1 MRRTVIVTGASRGIG
16 RATALA
22 LAEPG
27 IRLALAARDTARLNS
42 VAEEARSRGAE
53 ALAIPC
59 DVTQEGAVRRLIAAA
74 AEGGRIDLLVNN
86 AGTAAIAPVIELSL
100 DDWRRTLDVNL
111 TGAFLLCKYAIPHM
125 AEGGLIVNIA
135 SVAARQGFPGWAAY
149 CAAKGGLLLF
159 SNALREELRPR
170 GVRVS
175 VVLPAATDTDIWED
189 VPGTAD
195 RSRMLRAEDIA
206 HVIAQLAAQ
215 PPAMTTEEI
224 VVGHASGRL

>member
-27 IRLALAARDTARLNS
+27 VRLALAARDSARLNS

-53 ALAIPC
+53 ALAIQC
-59 DVTQEGAVRRLIAAA
+59 DVTQESAVRRLIAAA
-74 AEGGRIDLLVNN
+74 AEGGQIDLLVNN
-86 AGTAAIAPVIELSL
+86 AGTTTIAPVSELSL

-111 TGAFLLCKYAIPHM
+111 TGAFLMCKYAIPHM
-125 AEGGLIVNIA
+125 AEGGLIVTIA

-189 VPGTAD
+189 VPGAAD
-195 RSRMLRAEDIA
+195 RSRMLRVEDVA
-206 HVIAQLAAQ
+206 RVIAQVAAQ

-224 VVGHASGRL
+224 VIGHTSGRL